1 MTTFARTDT
10 SVVGSWW
17 WTVDRWSLLAVLLLL
32 ATGALLSLAA
42 SPSVAQN
49 IGLQAF
55 HFSQRHFGFLA
66 PAILVMLLMSMMSPR
81 GVRRVAGVGL
91 LVSLALM
98 AVTLV
103 VGIEVKGA
111 TRWLHLGAFS
121 LQPSEFVKPC
131 FIVISAWL
139 LAVRGNGVG
148 FPATS
153 ICCGLFVV
161 VLTLLIAQPDF
172 GMAVVVCLI
181 WGFQFFMAGLS
192 LAWVGALAMLAV
204 AGGIAAYMLVPH
216 VTSRFDRFMDPASGD
231 SFQIDLAMKAFTK
244 GGLFGRGPGE
254 GTVKQILPDA
264 HTDFVF
270 AVAGEEFGLLVCLA
284 IVALFG
290 FVTLRGFYR
299 LLKEEDMFV
308 LLAAAGLLAL
318 FGMQAVINIG
328 VNLNLLPTKGMTLP
342 FVSYGGSSLLA
353 MAMGVGMLLSL
364 TRRRRRRAGGEI

>member
-1 MTTFARTDT
+1 MTTFTRTDT

-17 WTVDRWSLLAVLLLL
+17 WTVDRWSLLAVVLLL

-49 IGLQAF
+49 IGLESF
-55 HFSQRHFGFLA
+55 HFARRHFAFLA
-66 PAILVMLLMSMMSPR
+66 PAVLIMLLMSMMSPR

-91 LVSLALM
+91 LVSLTLM
-98 AVTLV
+98 AATLV
-103 VGIEVKGA
+103 FGVEVKGA
-111 TRWLHLGAFS
+111 SRWLHFGAIS

-131 FIVISAWL
+131 FIVMTAWL
-139 LAVRGNGVG
+139 LTSRNNEVG
-148 FPATS
+148 FPATT
-153 ICCGLFVV
+153 ICCVLFALVMSIL
-161 VLTLLIAQPDF
+161 VLQPDI
-172 GMAVVVCLI
+172 GMAVVVAFI

-192 LAWVGALAMLAV
+192 MAWVGALAMLAV
-204 AGGIAAYMLVPH
+204 AAAIAAYMFVPH

-244 GGLFGRGPGE
+244 GGVFGRGPGE

-284 IVALFG
+284 IVSLFA
-290 FVTLRGFYR
+290 FVTLRGFFR

-308 LLAAAGLLAL
+308 LLAGAGLLAL

-342 FVSYGGSSLLA
+342 FISYGGSSLLA
-353 MAMGVGMLLSL
+353 MSLGVGMLLAL
-364 TRRRRRRAGGEI
+364 TRRRNSRQRFAT